1 MLRQTCSQLN
11 KIEAGTVRGV
21 EYCLSKS
28 IQSISK
34 DQCPELENIL
44 KLFPT
49 KFLFFMWKNYRF
61 MWYFGGISYCNS
73 GPLIK
78 PIKMSVEV

>member
-28 IQSISK
+28 IQSTSK

-49 KFLFFMWKNYRF
+49 KFLFLCEK
-61 MWYFGGISYCNS
+61 IIDLCDT
-73 GPLIK
+73 
-78 PIKMSVEV
+78 SVEFPIVIVGH

>member
-49 KFLFFMWKNYRF
+49 KFFFFM
-61 MWYFGGISYCNS
+61 
-73 GPLIK
+73 
-78 PIKMSVEV
+78 